1 MPSGFI
7 SHQAPGLALKI
18 KYPKRFDGTAL
29 CLSTIVPD
37 INVIFE
43 PFLPFPFRNIT
54 HSLLGLVLLTI
65 PLTIILT
72 IIFCTYIG
80 PFIANLASKDSKI
93 YKPLRYF
100 GLDEWDNLKKKRY
113 DKRYF
118 IVASYSAL
126 IGGLTHL
133 LLDLPAHEY
142 IELFFP
148 IVFQSPDILL
158 YSIVDFGPINIGP
171 VQIDRNLTVYGLIW
185 MIETLITFVIALY
198 LLRYIKNRNLI
209 SRWYGVIN

>member
-80 PFIANLASKDSKI
+80 PFIANLANKDSKI

-113 DKRYF
+113 DT
-118 IVASYSAL
+118 YSAL